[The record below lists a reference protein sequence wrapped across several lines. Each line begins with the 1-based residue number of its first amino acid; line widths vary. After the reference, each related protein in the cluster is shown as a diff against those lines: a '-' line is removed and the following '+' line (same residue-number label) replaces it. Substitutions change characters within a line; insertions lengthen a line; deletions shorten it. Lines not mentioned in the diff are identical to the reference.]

1 MEKIKV
7 QDSVGTVLIHDMTQ
21 IIPGVIKGPR
31 FHKGHV
37 IREEDIPVLLSMGK
51 EHIFVWDQTPGLI
64 HENEAAE
71 HLAQAVSGPGLVLDE
86 PKEGKITITAA
97 HDGLLYSSEEGILAL
112 NTLDGVILAT
122 LHNHYPVKK
131 GEKVA
136 GTRVV
141 PLMIDEKVIIAAEEI
156 VGSFSHPI
164 LDVRPLKHLKVGIVV
179 TGSEVFHGRIK
190 DKFGPVLR
198 EKVQNWGSVVLDLTM
213 ASDDVELIQSSIQN
227 QLNKGAE
234 MILVSG
240 GMSVDPDDVTPAA
253 IKGMGAELI
262 TYGAP
267 VLPGAMFMLAY
278 LGDVPIMGLP
288 GCVMYSKNTV
298 FDLVAPRLLTGE
310 RLTRL
315 DIVKL
320 GHGGLCLDC
329 AVCTYPRC
337 SFGK

>member
-7 QDSVGTVLIHDMTQ
+7 LDSVGAILIHDITQ
-21 IIPGVIKGPR
+21 IIPGIFKGPR
-31 FHKGHV
+31 FRKGHV
-37 IREEDIPVLLSMGK
+37 VQEEDIPVLLSMGK

-64 HENEAAE
+64 HENEAAAR
-71 HLAQAVSGPGLVLDE
+71 LARAVSGPGIVLDE
-86 PKEGKITITAA
+86 PKEGKITLTAA
-97 HDGLLYSSEEGILAL
+97 HDGLVYGLEDGILAL
-112 NTLDGVILAT
+112 NTLEGVILGT

-131 GEKVA
+131 GDKIA

-141 PLMIDEKVIIAAEEI
+141 PLMINEKVIIEAEEI
-156 VGSFSHPI
+156 AGLSSNPI
-164 LDVRPLKHLKVGIVV
+164 LEVRPLKHLKVGIVI
-179 TGSEVFHGRIK
+179 TGSEVYHGRIP
-190 DKFGPVLR
+190 DKFSPVLR
-198 EKVQNWGSVVLDLTM
+198 AKVENWGSVVLEQTL
-213 ASDDVELIQSSIQN
+213 ASDDVPLIQSSIRK
-227 QLNKGAE
+227 QLSKRAD

-253 IKGMGAELI
+253 IKEMGAEII

-288 GCVMYSKNTV
+288 GCVMYSKKTV
-298 FDLVAPRLLTGE
+298 FDLIAPRILTGE
-310 RLTRL
+310 RLSRL

-320 GHGGLCLDC
+320 GVGGLCLEC
-329 AVCTYPRC
+329 PVCTYPRC